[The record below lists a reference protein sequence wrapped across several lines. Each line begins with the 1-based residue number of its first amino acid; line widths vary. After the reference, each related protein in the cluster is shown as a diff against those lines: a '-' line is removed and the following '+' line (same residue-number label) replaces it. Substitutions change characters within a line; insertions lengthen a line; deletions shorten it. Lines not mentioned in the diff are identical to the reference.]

1 MDWEK
6 SNFTISPLR
15 YESRYIGRMVDCIM
29 ARLLRNEDI
38 IEMANS
44 VSIPVINGCCDMYHP
59 SQVLADLLTIYEV
72 KGGFNTSVTYT
83 GVQNNVANSLFYAC
97 MKLGLKL
104 TFVTPLKDA
113 VPQDFFKLAEQSHF
127 FHQTLDLGDAVRES
141 EFIYTDTWI
150 NMEEFSLN
158 RRDPKMEEKVRTM
171 LPYQVNKQLIEKK
184 DIFVMHDMPVHPGLE
199 IDDYAINCERSLVF
213 QQAENRLY
221 TAQALLLYLLE
232 AV

>member
-1 MDWEK
+1 
-6 SNFTISPLR
+6 
-15 YESRYIGRMVDCIM
+15 
-29 ARLLRNEDI
+29 
-38 IEMANS
+38 
-44 VSIPVINGCCDMYHP
+44 
-59 SQVLADLLTIYEV
+59 
-72 KGGFNTSVTYT
+72 
-83 GVQNNVANSLFYAC
+83 

-113 VPQDFFKLAEQSHF
+113 VPQDFSKLAEQSNF

-150 NMEEFSLN
+150 NMEYFSLN
-158 RRDPKMEEKVRTM
+158 ERDPKMEEKVRTM

-184 DIFVMHDMPVHPGLE
+184 GIFIMHDMPVHPGFE
-199 IDDYAINCERSLVF
+199 IDDYSINCEKSLIF

-221 TAQALLLYLLE
+221 TAQALLLHLLD